1 MTTTSATSSKC
12 WRIQLTLPADSPF
25 ATVDACADALG
36 DITDTVSTLR
46 HDTDDPWSVEWVS
59 QNEPD
64 MADVKSRLMLAATIA
79 GDKLIIDCLPG
90 LRVEEVPE
98 IDWLSHVYEK
108 FAPFSIGRFFIH
120 GSHYTA
126 PPPAGQ
132 TGLCIDAAT
141 AFGSGEHETTDG
153 CLRALDM
160 LSRRFAARNV
170 LDMGCGSG
178 ILAIAAAKLWKRPV
192 VAVDIDPEAVHVT
205 ARHAASNRVSRLVQA
220 QAGAGYAAPIV
231 RAHGPYD
238 LVFANILARPLM
250 LMARDLRRNLA
261 PGGFAILS
269 GLLAKQEAGVLAAHR
284 LQGMHLAAR
293 FSKNGWQALIL
304 QG

>member
-1 MTTTSATSSKC
+1 M
-12 WRIQLTLPADSPF
+12 TLPADCGM
-25 ATVDACADALG
+25 ATVDVCADALA

-46 HDTDDPWSVEWVS
+46 HDTQEPWCIEWVS
-59 QNEPD
+59 QHEPD
-64 MADVKSRLMLAATIA
+64 MAAIKSRMMLAATMA
-79 GDKLIIDCLPG
+79 ADKVIIDCLPG
-90 LRVEEVPE
+90 VVIEELPE

-108 FAPFSIGRFFIH
+108 FAPFSIGRFFVH

-126 PPPAGQ
+126 APPAGQ
-132 TGLCIDAAT
+132 VGLCIDAAT

-153 CLRALDM
+153 CLRALEM
-160 LSRRFAARNV
+160 LSHRYAAANV

-192 VAVDIDPEAVHVT
+192 VAVDNDPEAVHVT
-205 ARHAASNRVSRLVQA
+205 HRHAAINKVSGLIRA
-220 QAGAGYAAPIV
+220 QAGDGYKAPIV
-231 RAHGPYD
+231 REYGPYD
-238 LVFANILARPLM
+238 LVLANILARPLM
-250 LMARDLRRNLA
+250 LMAADLRRNLA

-269 GLLAKQEAGVLAAHR
+269 GLLEKQEAGVLSAHR
-284 LQGMHLAAR
+284 MQGMNLAAR